1 MIHKSI
7 IIREDF
13 MALIRNVL
21 AIIGVIAIGVVIY
34 IGPTIYKYKSAF
46 NDFDEQAFATYKSM
60 ADRLIE
66 TGNGAAA
73 TVWSAKVADDL
84 TFEEVDQSIK
94 NIALERNIRAVGELP
109 LGDQVSLMMGED
121 WRKLNIYL
129 YCNPLTAAKMIEHDP
144 AYAAYLPCR
153 ISLVEDDKGQLW
165 IYTLD
170 MDMMIYGGKTL
181 PPELLKEALEVKDIM
196 LDILTRAAEGDF

>member
-1 MIHKSI
+1 MT
-7 IIREDF
+7 F
-13 MALIRNVL
+13 IRNILALLGVVAVGL
-21 AIIGVIAIGVVIY
+21 AIWL
-34 IGPTIYKYKSAF
+34 GPTLYKYKVAF
-46 NDFDEQAFATYKSM
+46 DGFDDQAFDTYKGM
-60 ADRLIE
+60 MDRLAE

-73 TVWSAKVADDL
+73 TVWKAKVAEGL
-84 TFEEVDQSIK
+84 TFEDVDQSIK
-94 NIALERNIRAVGELP
+94 QVAIDRNIRGVGKLP
-109 LGDQVSLMMGED
+109 LGDQVAAMNGKP

-129 YCNPLTAAKMIEHDP
+129 YCNPLTAAKMIEHDL

-153 ISLVEDDKGQLW
+153 VSLVEDETGQLW

-196 LDILTRAAEGDF
+196 QDILTRAAEGDF

>member
-1 MIHKSI
+1 MV
-7 IIREDF
+7 F
-13 MALIRNVL
+13 IRNILALLGLAAIGL
-21 AIIGVIAIGVVIY
+21 AIW
-34 IGPTIYKYKSAF
+34 IGPTLYTYKVAF
-46 NDFDEQAFATYKSM
+46 DGFDEKAFDTYKGM
-60 ADRLIE
+60 MDRLAE

-73 TVWSAKVADDL
+73 TVWSAKVADGL
-84 TFEEVDQSIK
+84 TFEDVDQSIK
-94 NIALERNIRAVGELP
+94 QVAIDRNIRGVGELP
-109 LGDQVSLMMGED
+109 LGDQVAAMNGTP

-129 YCNPLTAAKMIEHDP
+129 YCNPLTAAKMIEHDL

-153 ISLVEDDKGQLW
+153 VSLVEDETGQLW

-196 LDILTRAAEGDF
+196 QDILARAAEGDF

>member
-1 MIHKSI
+1 MG
-7 IIREDF
+7 F
-13 MALIRNVL
+13 IRNIL
-21 AIIGVIAIGVVIY
+21 ALLGVVAIGLAVWL
-34 IGPTIYKYKSAF
+34 GPALYKYKTAF
-46 NDFDEQAFATYKSM
+46 DGFDDQAFDTYKGM
-60 ADRLIE
+60 MDRLAE

-73 TVWSAKVADDL
+73 TVWKAKVAEGL
-84 TFEEVDQSIK
+84 TFEDVDQSIK
-94 NIALERNIRAVGELP
+94 QVAIDRNIRGVGELP
-109 LGDQVSLMMGED
+109 LGDQVAAMNGKP

-129 YCNPLTAAKMIEHDP
+129 YCNPLTAAKMIEHDL

-153 ISLVEDDKGQLW
+153 VSLVEDETGQLW

-196 LDILTRAAEGDF
+196 QDILTRAAEGDF

>member
-1 MIHKSI
+1 MVAGRELKSMG
-7 IIREDF
+7 F
-13 MALIRNVL
+13 IRNIL
-21 AIIGVIAIGVVIY
+21 ALVGIAAIGAIAWF
-34 IGPTIYKYKSAF
+34 GPSLYKYKTAF
-46 NDFDEQAFATYKSM
+46 DSFDDKAFGVYKKM
-60 ADRLIE
+60 ADQLVE
-66 TGNGAAA
+66 TGNAAAA
-73 TVWSAKVADDL
+73 TVWKAKVAEGL
-84 TFEEVDQSIK
+84 TFEEVDESIK
-94 NIALERNIRAVGELP
+94 QIAIERNIRGVGELP
-109 LGDQVSLMMGED
+109 LGDQVAAMNGKP

-181 PPELLKEALEVKDIM
+181 PDELLKEAIEVKDIM
-196 LDILTRAAEGDF
+196 QDVLKRAAEGDF